1 MITIITIIAYLAIG
15 FGIGY
20 LIDVLLIL
28 RKQNK
33 IDKEFEKEHGMDR
46 ISYLIQQIIR
56 GHIDKY
62 EEEKNKLK

>member
-15 FGIGY
+15 FRIGY

-33 IDKEFEKEHGMDR
+33 IDKEFEK
-46 ISYLIQQIIR
+46 
-56 GHIDKY
+56 
-62 EEEKNKLK
+62 